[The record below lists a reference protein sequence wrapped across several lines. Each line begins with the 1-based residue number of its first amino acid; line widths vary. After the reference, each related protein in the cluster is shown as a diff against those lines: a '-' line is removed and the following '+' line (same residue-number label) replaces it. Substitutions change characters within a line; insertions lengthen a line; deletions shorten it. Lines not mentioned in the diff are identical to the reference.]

1 MTGAKGQPELWIG
14 AVELRP
20 LKPKEFGA
28 AGAFTNIV
36 TWACDSDEFRVKAE
50 RLAAH
55 LEMFL
60 MRVKTADPLVEGLKK
75 RKPLEEIDEMVRQA
89 EADPKVIVCG
99 KLLTYSHDQA

>member
-1 MTGAKGQPELWIG
+1 MGQPEIWIG

-20 LKPKEFGA
+20 LNPKEFGA

-36 TWACDSDEFRVKAE
+36 TWARNSEEFRVKAE

-60 MRVKTADPLVEGLKK
+60 MRVKTADPLVEALKK
-75 RKPLEEIDEMVRQA
+75 RKPVEEIDQMVQQA
-89 EADPKVIVCG
+89 EANPNAIVSG
-99 KLLTYSHDQA
+99 TFLTYRHDQA